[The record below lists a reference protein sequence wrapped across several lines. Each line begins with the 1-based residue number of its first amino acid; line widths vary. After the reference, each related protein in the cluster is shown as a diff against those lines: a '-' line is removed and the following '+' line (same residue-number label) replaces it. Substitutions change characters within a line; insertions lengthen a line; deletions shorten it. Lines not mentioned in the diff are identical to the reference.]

1 MRVGISTLEAALAVA
16 PDDFHSGCVA
26 GAERVLQ
33 RYMGHCNVQTDIKEA
48 AFLGDDDALIAA
60 GLPRNIYWALWYS
73 SAAKAGWLPG
83 GCLYKTY

>member
-1 MRVGISTLEAALAVA
+1 MCVGISTLEAALAAA
-16 PDDFHSGCVA
+16 PDDFHSGCIA

-60 GLPRNIYWALWYS
+60 GLPRITYWALWHC
-73 SAAKAGWLPG
+73 SAAKAGGLPA
-83 GCLYKTY
+83 GCQYKTF